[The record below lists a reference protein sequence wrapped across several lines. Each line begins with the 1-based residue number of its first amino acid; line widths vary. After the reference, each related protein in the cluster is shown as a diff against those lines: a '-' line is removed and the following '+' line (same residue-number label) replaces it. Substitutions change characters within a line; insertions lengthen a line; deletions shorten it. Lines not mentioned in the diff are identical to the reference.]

1 MLDEYCTGKIPKSKK
16 SKKMCFEEKN
26 RVLVKHLMEV
36 LKIKNYKHRTT
47 VNCYMHTKDNSPA
60 CGKLSETFL
69 CRNLKVL
76 KILKGGVKKHFY
88 ELHMLTQLLT
98 FTSKFFN

>member
-36 LKIKNYKHRTT
+36 LKIKTINIVQQLIATCTQRTT
-47 VNCYMHTKDNSPA
+47 HQHVGNCL
-60 CGKLSETFL
+60 KL
-69 CRNLKVL
+69 
-76 KILKGGVKKHFY
+76 FY
-88 ELHMLTQLLT
+88 VAT
-98 FTSKFFN
+98 